1 MSNDSQ
7 LFENYVRRGDLESLS
22 ALVSRHSVWM
32 LALLRGMLNS
42 ASDADDAFQDTW
54 IRVIKSAD
62 RYKGGNIRAYLAIV
76 ARSVAIDLLR
86 KRGRDMR
93 LEPLVNE
100 NDEVIEIPDSSP
112 TPDERFESLARSDDV
127 RRALAD
133 LPEGP
138 RQVFLMRIEAELS
151 FREIAEMMDIPI
163 GTALTWMQSAKV
175 KLKKILGR
183 LK

>member
-1 MSNDSQ
+1 MSNDSH
-7 LFENYVRRGDLESLS
+7 LFENYVRRGDLESFS
-22 ALVSRHSVWM
+22 ALVSRHGVWM
-32 LALLRGMLNS
+32 LVLLRGILNS
-42 ASDADDAFQDTW
+42 VSDADDAFQDTW

-62 RYKGGNIRAYLAIV
+62 RYKGGNIRAYLATV

-93 LEPLVNE
+93 LESLVNE
-100 NDEVIEIPDSSP
+100 NDEVIELPDSSP
-112 TPDERFESLARSDDV
+112 TPDERFESLAMSDDV

-133 LPEGP
+133 LPEGQ
-138 RQVFLMRIEAELS
+138 RQVFLMRVEAELS
-151 FREIAEMMDIPI
+151 FREIAETMDIPI

>member
-1 MSNDSQ
+1 MSNDSR
-7 LFENYVRRGDLESLS
+7 LFENYVRRGDLESFS
-22 ALVSRHSVWM
+22 ALVSRPGVRM
-32 LALLRGMLNS
+32 LVLLRGILNS
-42 ASDADDAFQDTW
+42 VSDADDAFQDTW

-62 RYKGGNIRAYLAIV
+62 RYKGGNIRAYLATV

-93 LEPLVNE
+93 LEPLV

-151 FREIAEMMDIPI
+151 FREIAETMDIPV
-163 GTALTWMQSAKV
+163 GTALTWMQVAKV